1 MKSTYSSI
9 LFLFFLILTDVHGQQ
24 EVNYNMYR
32 YHLNLINPA
41 VIGVKQASFV
51 NLSLRT
57 QWVGIKD
64 APETQALSAGLP
76 NNQLRL
82 GTGFSIIN
90 DKTFIENQT
99 QVFADFSY
107 HLPLSE
113 ENHLYL
119 GLKAGGT
126 SIRLQ
131 ADQLQTYGSNQS
143 DQYLTNQS
151 SFVPNIGVG
160 IYFKRTDFFASLS
173 IPRLLSTE
181 RFRFEDGQVSRATDR
196 PHFFGSM
203 GSQIIL
209 SENWSFLPS
218 MFFSYVRAAPTDYML
233 SAAFGFQQLIELGL
247 LYTRGGGVGG
257 TTFLNLNHGFQ
268 LGYSYVTSAVDQI
281 TRFSKGTHEFILKF
295 TFKGTSTEVPE
306 EAILNTQI
314 LERDNTINRLK
325 Y

>member
-1 MKSTYSSI
+1 
-9 LFLFFLILTDVHGQQ
+9 
-24 EVNYNMYR
+24 
-32 YHLNLINPA
+32 
-41 VIGVKQASFV
+41 
-51 NLSLRT
+51 
-57 QWVGIKD
+57 
-64 APETQALSAGLP
+64 
-76 NNQLRL
+76 
-82 GTGFSIIN
+82 
-90 DKTFIENQT
+90 
-99 QVFADFSY
+99 
-107 HLPLSE
+107 
-113 ENHLYL
+113 
-119 GLKAGGT
+119 
-126 SIRLQ
+126 
-131 ADQLQTYGSNQS
+131 
-143 DQYLTNQS
+143 
-151 SFVPNIGVG
+151 
-160 IYFKRTDFFASLS
+160 
-173 IPRLLSTE
+173 
-181 RFRFEDGQVSRATDR
+181 
-196 PHFFGSM
+196 M